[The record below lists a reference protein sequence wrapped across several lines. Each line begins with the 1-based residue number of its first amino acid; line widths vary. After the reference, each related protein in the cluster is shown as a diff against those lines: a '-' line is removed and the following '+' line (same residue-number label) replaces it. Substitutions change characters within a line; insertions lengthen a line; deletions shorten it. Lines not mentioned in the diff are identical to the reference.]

1 MAGSLTGSLVGSAAG
16 VELLAPPL
24 GELVLPLAPPEA
36 EPGFAASLEAGA
48 LGLDEAPLDGDEGDV
63 LGEAA
68 VLELEEPGVDEV
80 LLVSPRSHAARPR
93 ASATATARA
102 ESFMC
107 PPWVGTKEE
116 RSKLRARPNPL
127 IAVRARPG
135 IRDTLPVSA
144 EVLTC

>member
-1 MAGSLTGSLVGSAAG
+1 LAGSGLVEPG
-16 VELLAPPL
+16 VELL
-24 GELVLPLAPPEA
+24 GELVLPLAAPLAPPEA

>member
-1 MAGSLTGSLVGSAAG
+1 LVGSAAG

-24 GELVLPLAPPEA
+24 GELVLPLGELVLPLAAPLAPPEA

-48 LGLDEAPLDGDEGDV
+48 LGLDEAPLDGD
-63 LGEAA
+63 
-68 VLELEEPGVDEV
+68 VLELEEAGVDEV

>member
-1 MAGSLTGSLVGSAAG
+1 LVGSGVVEPG
-16 VELLAPPL
+16 VEVL
-24 GELVLPLAPPEA
+24 GELVLPLAAPLAPPEA

-48 LGLDEAPLDGDEGDV
+48 LGLDEAPLDGD
-63 LGEAA
+63 
-68 VLELEEPGVDEV
+68 VLELEEAGVDEV